1 MSTLTDL
8 IKTITQGQYFS
19 DIMARHKANGVP
31 VDAWLDTLNTGLSLS
46 QIDAQLLADLRQSVS
61 NMAAAMFLDY
71 ASGDGLTLFA
81 KSQYGI
87 DRAGAQYTQGKVR
100 LVSQGGSPV
109 YNIIPGQITIGTQGD
124 TAKQKLYTNISG
136 GILNASSYVDLDFRA
151 MEPGSAYN
159 ISNNTA
165 MDMKTSLAGV
175 TVSSPDI
182 YPLGLWK
189 TQIGIDAEPDDKLKE
204 RCRARWGTIGA
215 ECNEEAMIYFA
226 LLPPAGYTAS
236 PVKYVRVMS
245 DWLQMQYWPGAVTV
259 VVGSDAG
266 TLPIIDLNAV
276 RANYENPQKYGIGR
290 VLDVVNMNLKL
301 VGITATV
308 NVFSSS
314 GASLTDIQAKVEAS
328 LADYE
333 TLLGIGEV
341 LAPQKIGARMEDADK
356 SAIRDVVLSSPNVMV
371 EPLFYE
377 KVKFDLSPM
386 MSNITYTY
394 VAG

>member
-1 MSTLTDL
+1 
-8 IKTITQGQYFS
+8 
-19 DIMARHKANGVP
+19 
-31 VDAWLDTLNTGLSLS
+31 
-46 QIDAQLLADLRQSVS
+46 
-61 NMAAAMFLDY
+61 
-71 ASGDGLTLFA
+71 
-81 KSQYGI
+81 
-87 DRAGAQYTQGKVR
+87 VR

-175 TVSSPDI
+175 TVSTPDI
-182 YPLGLWK
+182 YPLGSWK
-189 TQIGIDAEPDDKLKE
+189 TQIGIDSEPDDKLKE

-266 TLPIIDLNAV
+266 ALPIIDLNAV

-301 VGITATV
+301 VSITATV

-377 KVKFDLSPM
+377 KIKFDLGTST
-386 MSNITYTY
+386 ITYTY